1 MSYRY
6 LEKDSLN
13 YYRVVVPII
22 LFVVSF
28 LVWAYF
34 AEIDEVVKA
43 KGKVIPSSQ
52 IKNLQHLEGGI
63 ISEILVSEGETVKP
77 GQLLYKIKNQYF
89 KSQIVENEIE
99 TVAKQ
104 AKQKRVEALL
114 NEETILLFSDEM
126 QRKIPNIVRNEIS
139 IFQEIKNKTQ
149 YQVDILQDQL
159 YQKKSLLRE
168 LEIKLENLSMEYDL
182 ARKNMAI
189 QNSMRKKKVISEEK
203 YLQHLANKQKIFTQL
218 EEARYTIPSVKSEIQ
233 EYTSKIVSEKSKI
246 RSELLQEL
254 NEVVIEIQKLQET
267 GKTHRD
273 RELRTGIV
281 SPVNGVVNKL
291 HYHTIGGI
299 IKAGESVAEISPIED
314 ELMIEAKVKASDRAY
329 IYPGQKVSIEVTAY
343 NFARY
348 GMING
353 ELIGISPDSTTD
365 EKTGENYYSLRIK
378 ANRYEFDANSPILI
392 GMTVN
397 ISILTAKRTVLEYI
411 LKPIRDIGNKAFQEY

>member
-1 MSYRY
+1 
-6 LEKDSLN
+6 
-13 YYRVVVPII
+13 
-22 LFVVSF
+22 
-28 LVWAYF
+28 
-34 AEIDEVVKA
+34 
-43 KGKVIPSSQ
+43 
-52 IKNLQHLEGGI
+52 
-63 ISEILVSEGETVKP
+63 
-77 GQLLYKIKNQYF
+77 
-89 KSQIVENEIE
+89 
-99 TVAKQ
+99 
-104 AKQKRVEALL
+104 
-114 NEETILLFSDEM
+114 
-126 QRKIPNIVRNEIS
+126 
-139 IFQEIKNKTQ
+139 
-149 YQVDILQDQL
+149 
-159 YQKKSLLRE
+159 
-168 LEIKLENLSMEYDL
+168 MEYDL
-182 ARKNMAI
+182 ARKNMTI
-189 QNSMRKKKVISEEK
+189 QNSMREKKVISEEK

-233 EYTSKIVSEKSKI
+233 EYTSKIASEKSKI

-267 GKTHRD
+267 IKTHKD

-378 ANRYEFDANSPILI
+378 ANRYEFDADSPILI

-397 ISILTAKRTVLEYI
+397 VSILTSKRTVLEYI
-411 LKPIRDIGNKAFQEY
+411 LKPMRDIGNKAFQEY